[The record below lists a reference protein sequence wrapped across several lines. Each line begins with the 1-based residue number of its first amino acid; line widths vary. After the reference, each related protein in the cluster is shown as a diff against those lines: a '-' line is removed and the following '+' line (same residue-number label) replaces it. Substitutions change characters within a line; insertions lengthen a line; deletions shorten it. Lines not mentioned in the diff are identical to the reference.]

1 METTVKVC
9 EQSQELIAVLKKFNE
24 AYDMFY
30 AYMDKQYGK
39 DRGTE
44 FSFEEDF
51 YNRWCDVTSI
61 VDDCLCKA
69 MIWEL
74 RESKFESI

>member
-1 METTVKVC
+1 
-9 EQSQELIAVLKKFNE
+9 
-24 AYDMFY
+24 MFVDY
-30 AYMDKQYGK
+30 LDKHHGK
-39 DRGTE
+39 DRGTGL
-44 FSFEEDF
+44 SFEEDF
-51 YNRWCDVTSI
+51 YNKWCDVTSI